1 MTSPRT
7 YTALLLLFLSIPLAA
22 AEPDRS
28 DPPDRHNRVFMRHAP
43 PIAYSMATVPLATWG
58 PGTMMATPA
67 LMGRLF
73 PPTLIMQR
81 QQELGLTEQQEETI
95 KAELRE
101 FQSRVVD
108 VQWDLQSNQGELE
121 AILAEDRIDPDAAR
135 AAIDKVLNAEN
146 TLKKMHLMLL
156 VRIRN
161 ALTPEQIDKLGERFG
176 RFDALVTPGEPLT
189 VP

>member
-1 MTSPRT
+1 MTMQRT
-7 YTALLLLFLSIPLAA
+7 WLLGCLLMLSLPLAA
-22 AEPDRS
+22 AEPERRD
-28 DPPDRHNRVFMRHAP
+28 RVFVRQMPHAGV
-43 PIAYSMATVPLATWG
+43 AMSTLPLASWG
-58 PGTMMATPA
+58 PGTMMTSPA

-81 QQELGLTEQQEETI
+81 QQELGLTDRQEEAI
-95 KAELRE
+95 KAQLRE

-121 AILAEDRIDPDAAR
+121 AILAEDRIDADRAA

-146 TLKKMHLMLL
+146 VLKKMHLTLL
-156 VRIRN
+156 IRIRN
-161 ALTPEQIDKLGERFG
+161 VLTPEQIDKLGKRFAYSS
-176 RFDALVTPGEPLT
+176 FEALPLPPEPPP

>member
-7 YTALLLLFLSIPLAA
+7 YTALLLLILSLPLAA
-22 AEPDRS
+22 AEPDRR
-28 DPPDRHNRVFMRHAP
+28 DRMILRHAP
-43 PIAYSMATVPLATWG
+43 PVAYASTAATLPLGSWG
-58 PGTMMATPA
+58 PGTMMASPA

-81 QQELGLTEQQEETI
+81 QQELGLTGQQQEAI

-121 AILAEDRIDPDAAR
+121 AILAEDRIDADAAT
-135 AAIDKVLNAEN
+135 AAVDKVLNAEN

-156 VRIRN
+156 IRIRN
-161 ALTPEQIDKLGERFG
+161 VLSPEQIDKLGERFAYG
-176 RFDALVTPGEPLT
+176 FERFLSPPEPPPGP
-189 VP
+189 